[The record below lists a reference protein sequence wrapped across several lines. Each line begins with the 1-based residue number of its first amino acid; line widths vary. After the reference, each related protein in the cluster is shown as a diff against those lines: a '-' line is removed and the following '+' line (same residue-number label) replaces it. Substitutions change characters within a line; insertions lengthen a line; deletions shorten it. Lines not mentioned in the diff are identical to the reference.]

1 MGLLTDYMSQY
12 MKKEHE
18 NTKTFWIIGGIN
30 GVGKSTFT
38 ADPSVNY
45 LGRIIDPDAFAAET
59 GNVIAGGRKALEEI
73 NCCFK
78 KGITFCQET
87 TLSSRQIVNTI
98 KTAKEYG
105 YRISMVYI
113 GLNSAD
119 ESIERVAKRVAAGG
133 HYIPDDII
141 RRRFK
146 NRFIQLKRVLVLCD
160 TARFYDNAHGFKL
173 IAEYY
178 ENKLVELNN
187 NCKWL
192 SEFIPYFIG
201 NGGEMWI

>member
-1 MGLLTDYMSQY
+1 MSRY
-12 MKKEHE
+12 IEKKYVYTVPE
-18 NTKTFWIIGGIN
+18 KTFWIIGGIN

-38 ADPSVNY
+38 ADQSVNY

-73 NCCFK
+73 NCCIK

-98 KTAKEYG
+98 KMAKEYG

-119 ESIERVAKRVAAGG
+119 ESIERVANRVAAGG

-146 NRFIQLKRVLVLCD
+146 NRFIQLERVLFLCD
-160 TARFYDNAHGFKL
+160 TARFYDNTHGFEL

-178 ENKLVELNN
+178 ENKMMELNN

-192 SEFIPYFIG
+192 SEFISYFIG
-201 NGGEMWI
+201 NGGEMWL